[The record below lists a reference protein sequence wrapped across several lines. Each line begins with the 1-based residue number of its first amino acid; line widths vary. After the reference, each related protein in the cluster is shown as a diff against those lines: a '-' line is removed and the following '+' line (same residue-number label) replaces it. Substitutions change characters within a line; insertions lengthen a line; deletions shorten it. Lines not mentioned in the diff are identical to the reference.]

1 MIPVALPLECVNY
14 ASDYAA
20 SIAVLFMCL
29 LRKESGCSRE
39 WSSVTKRCW
48 SPHCHTLACTR
59 KTIEELPAIPANAV
73 GMSNLPGLR
82 LSEGVRPT
90 TGEAVPAGSA
100 PDGLFG
106 YLFP

>member
-1 MIPVALPLECVNY
+1 MLTGVRIV
-14 ASDYAA
+14 
-20 SIAVLFMCL
+20 
-29 LRKESGCSRE
+29 
-39 WSSVTKRCW
+39 
-48 SPHCHTLACTR
+48 HCP
-59 KTIEELPAIPANAV
+59 KGWIPAIPANAV

>member
-1 MIPVALPLECVNY
+1 MLLLHMAGETP
-14 ASDYAA
+14 
-20 SIAVLFMCL
+20 SICR
-29 LRKESGCSRE
+29 LR
-39 WSSVTKRCW
+39 
-48 SPHCHTLACTR
+48 TR
-59 KTIEELPAIPANAV
+59 KSSGVWPAIPANAV